1 MIIQTPIRLRIPRNE
16 HKCNFFL
23 FLNMKQ
29 ERGISIP
36 NEGNARKHSVESQIL
51 ATLKQT
57 PGVFIPEGRE

>member
-1 MIIQTPIRLRIPRNE
+1 MQFLPILE
-16 HKCNFFL
+16 HETR
-23 FLNMKQ
+23 M
-29 ERGISIP
+29 GISIP